1 MSDYKVNV
9 DFDKLKEYF
18 PNLSPQQKALLKEQG
33 GITLNFEFEMD
44 DAIYEE
50 LYQGLLKILTRY
62 ELQDHINE
70 LYYIVI
76 TLDNQYQ
83 DIEYLSR
90 ERYNDDQTSKEVAQ
104 FLLAFKSTKPNQAF
118 QLVAKSLTETAA
130 IKNPVVAK
138 WMTQLI
144 LDAIE
149 NKNFPFEVF
158 GERILL
164 HLFGMDFSKEKSI
177 SMDRLEA
184 TSKMK
189 IKKPTHTDLL
199 FRFALQLR
207 TYLNEFT
214 DVRTTG
220 SVVLANVHAN
230 IFFDIFE
237 MLGYFHRDN
246 IESEP
251 KDYMH
256 ALFRNQMKS
265 YSSLPG
271 Q

>member
-9 DFDKLKEYF
+9 DFDRLNEYF
-18 PNLSPQQKALLKEQG
+18 PNLTPQQKALIKEQG
-33 GITLNFEFEMD
+33 GITINFEFEMED
-44 DAIYEE
+44 EEYEKIYQKLLAI
-50 LYQGLLKILTRY
+50 LKVYHL
-62 ELQDHINE
+62 EDHINE

-76 TLDNQYQ
+76 TIDNQNQ
-83 DIEYLSR
+83 DIEYLSK
-90 ERYNDDQTSKEVAQ
+90 ERYKDDQTAKEVAK
-104 FLLAFKSTKPNQAF
+104 FLFAFKSAKPNQDF
-118 QLVAKSLTETAA
+118 QLVAKSMTDTAA
-130 IKNPVVAK
+130 IKNPVVVN

-144 LDAIE
+144 VNAIE
-149 NKNFPFEVF
+149 SKNFPFEVF
-158 GERILL
+158 GESVLL
-164 HLFGMDFSKEKSI
+164 HLFGRDFSNVKSI

-189 IKKPTHTDLL
+189 VKKPTHTDLL

-207 TYLNEFT
+207 SYLNQFT
-214 DVRTTG
+214 NVKTTG

-230 IFFDIFE
+230 LFFDIFE

-256 ALFRNQMKS
+256 ALFRNQLKS
-265 YSSLPG
+265 YISLSG